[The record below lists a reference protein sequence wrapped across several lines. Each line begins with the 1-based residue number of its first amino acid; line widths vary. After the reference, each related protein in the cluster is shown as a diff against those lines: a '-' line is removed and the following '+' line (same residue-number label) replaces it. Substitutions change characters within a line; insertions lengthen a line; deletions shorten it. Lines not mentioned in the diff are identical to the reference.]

1 MTQSVLDF
9 YDDLA
14 QHYHLIFDDW
24 DKSMERQQRVL
35 SSLLS
40 SHSVPPQAH
49 LLDCACGIG
58 TQAIGFARAG
68 YQVVAS
74 DISAAAVARARLEAA
89 KRGLDISFHV
99 SDMTSLAEIA
109 RDDFDVVAAMDNAL
123 PHLTGA
129 QINKAVR
136 AIHSKLK
143 PNGVFI
149 AGIRDYDRIIVDKP
163 RAEGP
168 AFFGDE
174 GERRIVHQ
182 IWEWIDRDRC
192 RIHLYITI
200 QAGERWTSHHF
211 VTEYRCLLRSELTAA
226 LEGAG
231 FEKVHWLMPRESGS
245 YLPIVLAHRGQS

>member
-14 QHYHLIFDDW
+14 EHYHLIFDDW

-40 SHSVPPQAH
+40 SHLVPPQAH

-68 YQVVAS
+68 YHVVAS
-74 DISAAAVARARLEAA
+74 DISGAAVARAKLEAA
-89 KRGLDISFHV
+89 KRNLDIQFHV
-99 SDMTSLAEIA
+99 SDMTSLAGIQK
-109 RDDFDVVAAMDNAL
+109 DDFDVVAAMDNAL
-123 PHLTGA
+123 PHLTEEQVG
-129 QINKAVR
+129 KAVR
-136 AIHSKLK
+136 AIQSKLK
-143 PNGVFI
+143 PNGIFI
-149 AGIRDYDRIIVDKP
+149 AGIRDYDRIVVEKP
-163 RAEGP
+163 RVDGL

-174 GERRIVHQ
+174 GARRIVHQ
-182 IWEWIDRDRC
+182 IWEWIGQDRC
-192 RIHLYITI
+192 RIHLYITV
-200 QAGERWTSHHF
+200 QAGDSWRSHHF

-231 FEKVHWLMPRESGS
+231 FEKVHWLMPHESGS